1 MSVNVALI
9 KQLRERTGAGMVDC
23 KKALEENNNDVD
35 LACDWLRE
43 KGIAK
48 AAKKASRIAA
58 EGLST
63 VVIVNN
69 DAIVIEVNC
78 ETDFVAKSDAFKAL
92 VDEIAHLLLS
102 KHIDNIDDAKAATE
116 SLFTDATVK
125 IGEKLDLR
133 RVTLVHKADDEKFGS
148 YIHFGGKI
156 ACLVLATNGE
166 SQDLDGLAMHITAE
180 KPLYIDESEIPQEEI
195 ARETEIQM
203 ENAKNDEK
211 LKSKPEKVL
220 ASIIQGK
227 VNKHFE
233 EMILVKQNYALDSEV
248 KVGQFLKSKN
258 IVVKQ
263 FVRYET
269 GEGIAKRVENFAE
282 EVEKQAAK

>member
-63 VVIVNN
+63 VVIDNN

-166 SQDLDGLAMHITAE
+166 CQDLDGLAMHITAE
-180 KPLYIDESEIPQEEI
+180 KL
-195 ARETEIQM
+195 QM

-211 LKSKPEKVL
+211 LKSKPENVL
-220 ASIIQGK
+220 ASIIKGK